1 MKFHHNLQII
11 CPTLCFIFHIFNYA
25 QVLKNIYAL
34 EHKHGYIFWSLTD
47 KTAIK
52 ADLESL

>member
-1 MKFHHNLQII
+1 MSHFV
-11 CPTLCFIFHIFNYA
+11 CCSSYFSYA
-25 QVLKNIYAL
+25 QVLKNKYLSA
-34 EHKHGYIFWSLTD
+34 HKHGYIFWSLID